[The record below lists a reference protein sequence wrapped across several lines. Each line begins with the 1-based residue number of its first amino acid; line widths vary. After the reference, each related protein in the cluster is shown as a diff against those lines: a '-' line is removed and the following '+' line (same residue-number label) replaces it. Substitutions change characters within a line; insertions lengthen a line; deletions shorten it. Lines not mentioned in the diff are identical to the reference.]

1 MRNSIML
8 FLCIGCV
15 TNAFGAPTYNCQYQ
29 SGTASN
35 DATLKF
41 SDGNLICGHHGTDG
55 CRDGTYVSV
64 VDGIPD
70 GHSDTIPIY
79 KCDAHNR
86 NDWQPIGAGIIRDCG
101 TDELDQYLGEFDDS
115 FVYVSFNGTGPELS
129 DFCKIR
135 ADVAEDRCE
144 TSGGEWDNDKCDC
157 SGSNSTLEKDGNLD
171 ISPCKCKS
179 DLVLGSD
186 LNGNNPNKCWPK
198 PYLDRKCLQKRYS
211 SEGWLCPDYPGKSGN
226 HTETNP
232 EYYFWRYTDKTCLCD
247 DLVNNSRVCING
259 DRAEYRANCNCPGFS
274 FDAVITAYDNN
285 NVEWGTDDNGFECI
299 KPKSQYNYLTCSSD
313 SDCTDIDN
321 TTRPYLH
328 STAWHCAYQ
337 TAGVK
342 VCTATACDTG
352 WAPKNGYCQED
363 KSATTSPKPTNE
375 PVSATPQDDS
385 KIPDTATDPVI
396 KPTEKT
402 PCSDPN
408 MDSNCNC
415 TKVPDTTKRN
425 NKCEC
430 IDTNKVIQNGK
441 CEYSA
446 AYLAQ
451 LESEINTHYD
461 SLHAIMSG
469 LKVNVWR
476 DADGNFN
483 TARLASDSIAGVV
496 LGTVGGIV
504 TANLVKKSQVKQGFE
519 DMKCSIGG
527 QSVAGFGD
535 EFTVGR

>member
-1 MRNSIML
+1 MKKFLTAL
-8 FLCIGCV
+8 FLCAV
-15 TNAFGAPTYNCQYQ
+15 VNVAFGAPTYNCQYQ

-41 SDGNLICGHHGTDG
+41 SNGNLICGHHGTDG

-79 KCDAHNR
+79 KCDAHYR
-86 NDWQPIGAGIIRDCG
+86 NDWQPIGAGTIRDCG
-101 TDELDQYLGEFDDS
+101 TDELDQYLGKFDDY

-135 ADVAEDRCE
+135 ADVAEDRCI

-157 SGSNSTLEKDGNLD
+157 SGSNSTLKKNGNLD
-171 ISPCKCKS
+171 ISPCKCNS

-186 LNGNNPNKCWPK
+186 LNGDNPYKCWPK
-198 PYLDRKCLQKRYS
+198 PYLDGKCLQHRDS
-211 SEGWLCPDYPGKSGN
+211 LANWLCPSYPGEFGD
-226 HTETNP
+226 HPETNP
-232 EYYFWRYTDKTCLCD
+232 RYNFWANDDKYCHCD
-247 DLVNNSRVCING
+247 AWTNNGRICING
-259 DRAEYRANCNCPGFS
+259 DHAEYRANCNCPGFS
-274 FDAVITAYDNN
+274 FDAVKTAYDDGKY
-285 NVEWGTDDNGFECI
+285 EWSTDDDGFDCI
-299 KPKSQYNYLTCSSD
+299 KPLSQYNYLPCSSD
-313 SDCTDIDN
+313 SDCADIDN

-342 VCTATACDTG
+342 VCTATACETG

-363 KSATTSPKPTNE
+363 KSATTTPKPTNE

-408 MDSNCNC
+408 MDSTCKC
-415 TKVPDTTKRN
+415 TRVPETIERN
-425 NKCEC
+425 KKCVCSDSNKE
-430 IDTNKVIQNGK
+430 IKNGK
-441 CEYSA
+441 CEYTA
-446 AYLAQ
+446 AYVAK
-451 LESEINTHYD
+451 LESDVKTHYD
-461 SLHAIMSG
+461 SLKSIMSG

-476 DADGNFN
+476 DAEGKFN

-504 TANLVKKSQVKQGFE
+504 TANVVKKSQIKQGFE

-527 QSVAGFGD
+527 QSVADFGD
-535 EFTVGR
+535 GFTVGR